1 MSSVVAQLEE
11 KFRVPFENLAK
22 RLSDDFPYLSSAK
35 VESHPFG
42 FDEYL
47 GHSMHVSCLLHYKHA
62 LSEADNVALSISL
75 SKLTSTPKLNAD
87 VCWGHPS
94 GYLEAEFTSS
104 DLDFNDETLEK
115 LYADLPRLSES
126 LIEAVRRRKP
136 KIIDVH

>member
-1 MSSVVAQLEE
+1 
-11 KFRVPFENLAK
+11 
-22 RLSDDFPYLSSAK
+22 
-35 VESHPFG
+35 
-42 FDEYL
+42 
-47 GHSMHVSCLLHYKHA
+47 

-136 KIIDVH
+136 KIIDVQ